1 MALKHALKFIFCI
14 RMYTVWKG
22 TIKNYLKNRHDLK
35 EQNIYYIKQCNKVF
49 WVAQNSINK

>member
-22 TIKNYLKNRHDLK
+22 TIKNYLKNWHDLK